1 MKSTS
6 ITKKNNSAQK
16 RSKIK
21 HYQFWI
27 VLFSAALV
35 GVWFMFLVL
44 GFFGATALINAAA
57 EDSSSEVYGFFLSF
71 SLIFAVFLAAAVS
84 IPFALAVYKRLK
96 IQKPVLSAI
105 AFFMALT
112 FGMNLFAL
120 VIRIQYFET
129 GPTYAIL
136 AASMIFAGL
145 LYGFVVRPLKHRVST
160 AGFLAVSIGLA
171 VLPIAAWY
179 LFYL

>member
-6 ITKKNNSAQK
+6 ITKKNSSVQK
-16 RSKIK
+16 KSKVE
-21 HYQFWI
+21 HYRFWLT
-27 VLFSAALV
+27 LFSAALV
-35 GVWFMFLVL
+35 GVWFMFVVF

-57 EDSSSEVYGFFLSF
+57 EDSSSEVYGFLLSF

-112 FGMNLFAL
+112 FGINLFAL
-120 VIRIQYFET
+120 VIRVQYFET
-129 GPTYAIL
+129 GVTYAIL
-136 AASMIFAGL
+136 AASMVFAGL
-145 LYGFVVRPLKHRVST
+145 LYGFVIRPLKHRVST
-160 AGFLAVSIGLA
+160 AAFLAVSIGLA
-171 VLPIAAWY
+171 VLPIAAWFLLY
-179 LFYL
+179 L